1 MSGLVKRHRLRPN
14 TRRLVFDALFQRQQG
29 KCALCGISQEE
40 LEARYQARAEKWRQ
54 FAEKLPEANPNRQ
67 QLLAK
72 YAKVPAPI
80 HTKLHIDHSH
90 WTGRIRGLLCPDCNA
105 RLGMVESYGFREKP
119 EEMSE
124 EDFTHHCEF
133 AGRWIEEHW
142 EALFQYMQY
151 DRWLPTK
158 DILFHLRARQEAL

>member
-1 MSGLVKRHRLRPN
+1 MSGQVSRHRLKLKRDKK
-14 TRRLVFDALFQRQQG
+14 RLVFDALFTRQQG
-29 KCALCGISQEE
+29 KCAICSISQGEF
-40 LEARYQARAEKWRQ
+40 EARHKG
-54 FAEKLPEANPNRQ
+54 
-67 QLLAK
+67 LAP
-72 YAKVPAPI
+72 V
-80 HTKLHIDHSH
+80 HTKLHIDHCH
-90 WTGRIRGLLCPDCNA
+90 RTRRIRGLLCSDCNA
-105 RLGMVESYGFREKP
+105 RLAVVESYGFREKP

-158 DILFHLRARQEAL
+158 DILFHLRARQEVL